1 MLDSFRDPSD
11 DAFFK
16 EEEPAQEIPE
26 PKTGKSFR
34 HRTFDQITGTT
45 AFQRFTL
52 SLMLLITICLLGFM
66 LLVFTGKIIPS
77 FLY

>member
-11 DAFFK
+11 DSFFK
-16 EEEPAQEIPE
+16 EEEPVQEVPE
-26 PKTGKSFR
+26 QNTGKSLR
-34 HRTFDQITGTT
+34 RTFDQITGTT

-52 SLMLLITICLLGFM
+52 SVMLLLTICLLGFM